1 MRFNEQSKFYVFGL
15 RNIEW
20 MKTTSWKTNKK
31 NQKSDKNYGKSKN
44 ILIFNKKKGK
54 Y

>member
-1 MRFNEQSKFYVFGL
+1 
-15 RNIEW
+15 
-20 MKTTSWKTNKK
+20 MKTTIRKTNKK

-44 ILIFNKKKGK
+44 ILFFNKKKGK